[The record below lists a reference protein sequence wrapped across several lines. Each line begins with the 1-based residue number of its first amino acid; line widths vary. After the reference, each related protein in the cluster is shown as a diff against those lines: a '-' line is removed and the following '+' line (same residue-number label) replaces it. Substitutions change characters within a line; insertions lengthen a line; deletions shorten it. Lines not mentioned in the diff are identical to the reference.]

1 MNRRHQSRI
10 APTAMRRVDGHVVG
24 THTVGTTELVLA
36 TLVLGLVGLAA
47 GCTNGPLAASRSA
60 PESPAPL
67 RLPPPDAEECA
78 SYEDALTGGQVFS
91 MYCSYCHNAPALAER
106 PFAQYRNVAAHMRVR
121 ANLTGKEY
129 EKLMVFL
136 RRWHDVPPPNR
147 PVELSPKRFF
157 FEQPLQELRD
167 QSAGTSNA
175 GNQPSAGGAA
185 PGQPG
190 AVPAAPGK

>member
-1 MNRRHQSRI
+1 MNRRHESRF
-10 APTAMRRVDGHVVG
+10 APTAMRQADGHREG
-24 THTVGTTELVLA
+24 PRTVGTTELVLA
-36 TLVLGLVGLAA
+36 TLVLGVVGLAA
-47 GCTNGPLAASRSA
+47 GCTNGPLAASRSV

-67 RLPPPDAEECA
+67 RLPPPEEGECGT
-78 SYEDALTGGQVFS
+78 YEDALTGGQVFS

-129 EKLMVFL
+129 EKLMDFL
-136 RRWHDVPPPNR
+136 RRWHDVPPPNP
-147 PVELSPKRFF
+147 PVEPSPKRFF

-167 QSAGTSNA
+167 KSAGASNA
-175 GNQPSAGGAA
+175 SNQPSAGGAS

>member
-1 MNRRHQSRI
+1 
-10 APTAMRRVDGHVVG
+10 
-24 THTVGTTELVLA
+24 
-36 TLVLGLVGLAA
+36 
-47 GCTNGPLAASRSA
+47 
-60 PESPAPL
+60 
-67 RLPPPDAEECA
+67 
-78 SYEDALTGGQVFS
+78 

-136 RRWHDVPPPNR
+136 RRWHDVPPPTP
-147 PVELSPKRFF
+147 PVGPSPKRFF

-167 QSAGTSNA
+167 QSAGASNA
-175 GNQPSAGGAA
+175 GDRPSAGGTS